1 MNSISKQPHIFKIE
15 FLSLFILLW
24 LKRLETKEVNTKIKT
39 LIFITKHFLYSFVK
53 FFPNGFGQL
62 SFCNNCKL
70 FYLKFSSVL
79 IELTHKEFKAFHLVV
94 KDIDTNYWDKI
105 NKHSNE
111 CRIYPISTS
120 QQNLVLIFN
129 KSELQAL
136 KELVLI
142 TKSENN
148 NYASIF
154 DINQKK

>member
-1 MNSISKQPHIFKIE
+1 MKNE
-15 FLSLFILLW
+15 
-24 LKRLETKEVNTKIKT
+24 ET
-39 LIFITKHFLYSFVK
+39 LIKK
-53 FFPNGFGQL
+53 NGFGQL
-62 SFCNNCKL
+62 SFCNDCKL

-94 KDIDTNYWDKI
+94 KDIDTNYWEKI
-105 NKHSNE
+105 NKYSNE

-142 TKSENN
+142 TESENS
-148 NYASIF
+148 NYASLF
-154 DINQKK
+154 DINQKRFFLN